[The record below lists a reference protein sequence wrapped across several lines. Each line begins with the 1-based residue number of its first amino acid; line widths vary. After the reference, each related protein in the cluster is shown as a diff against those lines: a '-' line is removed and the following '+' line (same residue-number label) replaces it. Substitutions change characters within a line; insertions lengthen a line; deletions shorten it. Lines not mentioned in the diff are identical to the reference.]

1 MDRWCFMLQTE
12 QLIDKLK
19 GKGVTFQKCTI
30 KDAISFLNEHNYYVK
45 VTAYKTNF
53 HKHNGKYV
61 GLDFMALKDLSTID
75 MYLRRW
81 IISASLSVEH
91 SLKVNILKNIQEKN
105 IDEFSIVSEYI
116 AKYPRIITELN
127 NRRSTA
133 YVKTIL
139 GKYTH
144 PKYPIY
150 VFLEVIP
157 FGEFVNFYKYY
168 CSKYEY
174 NEFNCTLLDSIRN
187 IRNAAAHSNCVIHDL
202 TNKDGFYNSYLA
214 SRLVELLPDIRKRTI
229 QNRLKNNCVQD
240 FISLLIA
247 VDDVI
252 KSEDLK
258 NHCLQ
263 EIKELFDGRMI
274 SNRDLYKSSTSVQQM
289 YAFCKEIVYNVQP
302 S

>member
-1 MDRWCFMLQTE
+1 
-12 QLIDKLK
+12 
-19 GKGVTFQKCTI
+19 
-30 KDAISFLNEHNYYVK
+30 
-45 VTAYKTNF
+45 
-53 HKHNGKYV
+53 
-61 GLDFMALKDLSTID
+61 MALKDLSIID

-81 IISASLSVEH
+81 IIGASLNVEH

-116 AKYPRIITELN
+116 AEYPRIITELD
-127 NRRSTA
+127 NRRSIA
-133 YVKTIL
+133 YVKNIL

-144 PKYPIY
+144 PNYPIY

-168 CSKYEY
+168 CSKYQY
-174 NEFNCTLLDSIRN
+174 CGFNCTLLDSIRS

-214 SRLVELLPDIRKRTI
+214 SRLVELLPDVRKRTI

-258 NHCLQ
+258 DHCLQ

-274 SNRDLYKSSTSVQQM
+274 SNKDLYKSSTSLQQM

>member
-1 MDRWCFMLQTE
+1 MLKTE

-19 GKGVTFQKCTI
+19 NKGVTFQECTVE
-30 KDAISFLNEHNYYVK
+30 DAISFLNEHNYYVK

-61 GLDFMALKDLSTID
+61 GLDFMALKDLSIID

-81 IISASLSVEH
+81 VIGASLNVEH
-91 SLKVNILKNIQEKN
+91 SLKVNVLKDIQEKN
-105 IDEFSIVSEYI
+105 IDEFSIVSEYV
-116 AKYPRIITELN
+116 AEYPRIVTELD

-133 YVKTIL
+133 YVKTL
-139 GKYTH
+139 SGKYTH
-144 PKYPIY
+144 PNYPIY

-168 CSKYEY
+168 CSKYQY
-174 NEFNCTLLDSIRN
+174 CGFNCTLLYSIKN

-202 TNKDGFYNSYLA
+202 TNKNGLYNSYLV
-214 SRLVELLPDIRKRTI
+214 SRVVELLPDIKKRTI

-247 VDDVI
+247 VNDVI
-252 KSEDLK
+252 KSDDLK
-258 NHCLQ
+258 NHCLR

-274 SNRDLYKSSTSVQQM
+274 SNKDLYKSSTSVQQM
-289 YAFCKEIVYNVQP
+289 YDFCKEIVHNV
-302 S
+302 